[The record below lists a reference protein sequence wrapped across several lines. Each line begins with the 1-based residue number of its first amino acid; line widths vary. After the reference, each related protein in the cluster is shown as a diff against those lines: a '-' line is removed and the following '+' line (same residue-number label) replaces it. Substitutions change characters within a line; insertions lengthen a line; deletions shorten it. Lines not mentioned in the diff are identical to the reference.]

1 MLFPMHRSWLGMTYY
16 SNMNYR
22 NGGETLQN
30 PQSGIKAGGVKLV
43 QIDGKYN
50 VWTKKLGN
58 SATRMLTLHG
68 GPGATHEYMECF
80 EDFLPQEGI
89 EFYYYDQLGS
99 TYSDQPKDKSLWTVD
114 RFRDEVE
121 QVRVALGLDN
131 FYLFGQS
138 WGGMLGIEYAL
149 KYQRHLKA
157 LIISNM
163 TASISSYVKYLNEL
177 RQKFPREIIE
187 IWERYEAKGQYNA
200 PEYEESVLKN
210 FYMKHICTVDPW
222 PEPLARAFKHLNIDV
237 YNTIQGPNEFV
248 ITGNFKDWNSWNDLQ
263 NIRVPTLLIVGRYDT
278 MSVEDIQRMGELIP
292 NSRVVVCENGSHICM
307 YDDQETYFRELLKF
321 IKDVETDKFR
331 K

>member
-1 MLFPMHRSWLGMTYY
+1 
-16 SNMNYR
+16 
-22 NGGETLQN
+22 
-30 PQSGIKAGGVKLV
+30 
-43 QIDGKYN
+43 
-50 VWTKKLGN
+50 
-58 SATRMLTLHG
+58 
-68 GPGATHEYMECF
+68 
-80 EDFLPQEGI
+80 
-89 EFYYYDQLGS
+89 
-99 TYSDQPKDKSLWTVD
+99 
-114 RFRDEVE
+114 
-121 QVRVALGLDN
+121 
-131 FYLFGQS
+131 
-138 WGGMLGIEYAL
+138 MLGIEYAL

-237 YNTIQGPNEFV
+237 YNTMQGPNEFV

-278 MSVEDIQRMGELIP
+278 MSVEDIQKMGELIP

-331 K
+331 R